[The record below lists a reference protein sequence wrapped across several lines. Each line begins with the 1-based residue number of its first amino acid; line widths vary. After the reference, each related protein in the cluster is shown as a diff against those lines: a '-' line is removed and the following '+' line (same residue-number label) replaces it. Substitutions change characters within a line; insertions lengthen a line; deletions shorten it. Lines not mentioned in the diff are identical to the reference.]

1 MKYKLFSRVLSS
13 VLVICMF
20 ATACNNSMGNHN
32 DLSTPLTQPMDPSV
46 MKPWI
51 NSCLLGEV
59 NDEVNPS
66 LKDDFFVNI
75 NHDWITSAKLRP
87 GFSSETPIFQA
98 MDTVKER
105 CLEFL
110 NDKTLKFDDPVLSH
124 DISLIQ
130 NYFNLFLDWDE
141 RNAIGTEPVKLLVE
155 KIQSISTLDEM
166 TEFLLSNDAF
176 DDSIGLFNILVHTA
190 KEDSSSYE
198 VVISPA
204 NLPLGDSAE
213 YSSLTENGKR
223 IKQANDDKTTYMLKR
238 IGFDDESI
246 KSLLDLSHN
255 FAGKVAKNIMSILE
269 SNNSDSLLKTINQVT
284 MDDIK
289 KIEGKLPLSAFMEKY
304 GYASSKLINLNEPK
318 WLDALKDIYADE
330 NLDEMKA
337 YFLTYVAR
345 IYINRVDEE
354 AFRKNQEINNALRG
368 INESMSDVD
377 LAYQET
383 RLLLPYCFD
392 RIYLNKYVTAEMKN
406 EITSLC
412 KESIDAYRDMLSS
425 IDWLSE
431 KTKKAAIKKLDNI
444 NIHSL
449 YPDKWEDD
457 SIYQIKSKENGGTY
471 IDAQKA
477 IAKGIIK
484 RQLSYINQKV
494 DKDIWGIDIL
504 DTNAYYNPEDNS
516 INIIPG
522 FFCDVT
528 YRSDMSLEEKYGA
541 IGSVIGHEISHAFDT
556 IGSQYDELG
565 NVKNWW
571 TKEDKEAFR
580 NRANKLIEYY
590 DKVVAFDDGTK
601 YSGQM
606 VQTEAIADMAGIKCM
621 LMLAKRVPNFD
632 YDKFFRANARLWA
645 RVDTLQVSEAMVLT
659 DTHPIDYL
667 RANVTL
673 QQYDEFIETY
683 DIKKGD
689 GMYIAPE
696 NRIAVW

>member
-1 MKYKLFSRVLSS
+1 
-13 VLVICMF
+13 
-20 ATACNNSMGNHN
+20 
-32 DLSTPLTQPMDPSV
+32 
-46 MKPWI
+46 
-51 NSCLLGEV
+51 
-59 NDEVNPS
+59 
-66 LKDDFFVNI
+66 
-75 NHDWITSAKLRP
+75 
-87 GFSSETPIFQA
+87 FQA

-141 RNAIGTEPVKLLVE
+141 RNAIGAEPVKSLVE

-190 KEDSSSYE
+190 KEDSSLYE
-198 VVISPA
+198 VVISPTD
-204 NLPLGDSAE
+204 LPLGDSAE

-330 NLDEMKA
+330 NLDGMKA

-354 AFRKNQEINNALRG
+354 AFRKNQEINNVLRG

-431 KTKKAAIKKLDNI
+431 ETKKAAIKKLDNI

-477 IAKGIIK
+477 ITKGIIK

-571 TKEDKEAFR
+571 AKEDKEAFR

-645 RVDTLQVSEAMVLT
+645 RVNTLQVSEALVLT
-659 DTHPIDYL
+659 DTHPIEYL

-683 DIKKGD
+683 DIKEGD

>member
-20 ATACNNSMGNHN
+20 ATACNNSMGNHK

-75 NHDWITSAKLRP
+75 NHDWITSAKLRS

-141 RNAIGTEPVKLLVE
+141 RNAIGAEPVKSLVE

-198 VVISPA
+198 VVISPT

-330 NLDEMKA
+330 NLDGMKA

-368 INESMSDVD
+368 INESMSDID

-431 KTKKAAIKKLDNI
+431 ETKKAAIKKLDNI

-632 YDKFFRANARLWA
+632 YDKFFRTNARLWA
-645 RVDTLQVSEAMVLT
+645 RVNTLQVSEAMVLT
-659 DTHPIDYL
+659 DTHPIEYL

-683 DIKKGD
+683 DIKEGD